1 MEMRLAVARAR
12 FAVAPAYSVVAL
24 AYPAAA
30 RARSAVAQSCLGQVL
45 GILVLLCVL
54 QTPVTVAAATL
65 EWKNLPDRERVTMRL
80 KPTDGMAGRADRVAP
95 NAVLIPFT
103 SMPAGLLVNDTPE
116 GAKLFQKTMAMG
128 RALAIVTQ
136 TPEFG
141 FMVSGQSTSELVID
155 FFPNPLGARWK
166 RTAPATVTEIAPDR
180 ALQPM
185 SPPDAVTEAL
195 RTDPGGQ
202 STQSRA
208 LAEAAGRAD
217 SVDVT
222 PSAAAQFPAGSPASL
237 SPPVV
242 STATP
247 PPAAPAVATPP
258 PAAAV
263 AMPAAGSLG
272 PSAAVRPP
280 AAPPA
285 ASSAATPPVVSGAA
299 SPAGPLAAPPS
310 VVPAAPTS
318 MVPPAAFATPPPGAP
333 SSSPAAVSAPVP
345 TAGASTV
352 PPESGTTATP
362 SVSVPALLGTPEH
375 ALRATRMGDAPPPAL
390 PRRSELPGP
399 DGNAA
404 PRAGAEGAEEQASS
418 ATRPFE
424 LYLPPLP
431 EPEAAP
437 PPAQAQAAR
446 PSAPTQ
452 AQATQPSAPMQAQ
465 ATQPSAPTQAQTRQ
479 APEPVQPQTPQA
491 SASAQS
497 PVPQVPVQ
505 QAGEGQA
512 QAPLAPAYD
521 RGQTSAAA
529 QSPVP
534 QVQAQAPMQ
543 VQAPQ
548 VPVSTRAQASLT
560 PPLGVGVPARGSVY
574 SGSINP
580 EGPEAIDAAFS
591 KENAAGAQGAP
602 AVRTVQGELPAV
614 TGTPPASALQPQAA
628 QTQGTQPTTLSPSA
642 QPQGAQPA
650 APAAQAQ
657 DGQAGSPAPDGA
669 PVIVYTDD
677 KGNPV
682 EPPPEYSV
690 VHPQIVEHMKAG
702 EFKEALPA
710 VEGLLERATLNHE
723 QRGNLLHARSE
734 TLFAL
739 YKDAVPEHFKELYDA
754 SVKAVNYDPDS
765 PLNAAEYLRLGYMN
779 LRMNNPAEAEANFN
793 MVRRRFPDMDNVALT
808 HYYWGDYHY
817 GRNELQKAAD
827 QFQHQIREYPN
838 SRYTREA
845 SIGLARSLYRMGYYD
860 QAWSVVDYINRRW
873 EHFYIQYPPFLNMT
887 ADTAYRLGNR
897 EEALKNYWLYVNLE
911 PFGNEADIIMTRIG
925 DIYAGKNEKKAA
937 HEAYLESAVRYPD
950 KDGGLVAMMRMA
962 EEGIHDNPTVADMF
976 AVFEGPFNLGPQ
988 EVYQTIIE
996 KHPNSSLVPVAE
1008 MKLALWHLWNKDY
1021 DKTLELLGDFL
1032 KKHPEH
1038 ELAPRAREIAQ
1049 QAFAVLAAEGAVEG
1063 RGTMLREL
1071 WERHPI
1077 VRSDPEAM
1085 NPESRLA
1092 LALSYRSQG
1101 KPDEALRLVE
1111 PFFLGDM
1118 LPGYSDT
1125 ALSMVLGIYL
1135 QYEQWN
1141 AVKEVAERVEL
1152 WNLPAEN
1159 RRQLDYAAALADEN
1173 LGETD
1178 AAAERWQRLYDSG
1191 ALPPAQ
1197 HAYAAFFLAMGAE
1210 RGRRL
1215 EQAYHLGREALN
1227 GLEAQMQRAPDPAD
1241 AAKIRTLLASLMDV
1255 TESAGRLRESLAYAD
1270 RYMNSLPDG
1279 DPERLAVRYRVARIH
1294 KSQGDAEAWKTML
1307 TAITAEA
1314 PDSVYGKLAA
1324 SELKAAA
1331 IAEDAARYSPTGR
1344 L

>member
-1 MEMRLAVARAR
+1 
-12 FAVAPAYSVVAL
+12 
-24 AYPAAA
+24 
-30 RARSAVAQSCLGQVL
+30 
-45 GILVLLCVL
+45 
-54 QTPVTVAAATL
+54 L
-65 EWKNLPDRERVTMRL
+65 EWNALPDRERVTLRL
-80 KPTDGMAGRADRVAP
+80 QPTDGIAGRADRVAP
-95 NAVLIPFT
+95 NAVLVPFT
-103 SMPAGLLVNDTPE
+103 SMPSGLLVNDTPE

-141 FMVSGQSTSELVID
+141 FMISGQSPSELTID

-180 ALQPM
+180 ALQPI

-195 RTDPGGQ
+195 RTDPGGLGA
-202 STQSRA
+202 QSRA
-208 LAEAAGRAD
+208 LDETSPGGAPL
-217 SVDVT
+217 SVA
-222 PSAAAQFPAGSPASL
+222 PSAEPAGPVAATPPAGPVAATPPAAPVAA
-237 SPPVV
+237 PPVSPGPSAV
-242 STATP
+242 VRPPVASTAP
-247 PPAAPAVATPP
+247 PPAAPAVAMP
-258 PAAAV
+258 PAA
-263 AMPAAGSLG
+263 
-272 PSAAVRPP
+272 
-280 AAPPA
+280 
-285 ASSAATPPVVSGAA
+285 
-299 SPAGPLAAPPS
+299 PLAAPPP
-310 VVPAAPTS
+310 VVSTA
-318 MVPPAAFATPPPGAP
+318 PPAVAPPSPSASAPPLPGTPA
-333 SSSPAAVSAPVP
+333 SSPATSSAPVP
-345 TAGASTV
+345 TTGASAF
-352 PPESGTTATP
+352 PPDSGATAT
-362 SVSVPALLGTPEH
+362 SGVPALLGTPEY
-375 ALRATRMGDAPPPAL
+375 ALRATRMSEAPPPAS

-404 PRAGAEGAEEQASS
+404 PRAGAEGAGEQASS
-418 ATRPFE
+418 AARPFE

-431 EPEAAP
+431 GAEAAP
-437 PPAQAQAAR
+437 PPVQAQTA
-446 PSAPTQ
+446 
-452 AQATQPSAPMQAQ
+452 QPSAP
-465 ATQPSAPTQAQTRQ
+465 PPVQAQTRQ
-479 APEPVQPQTPQA
+479 APASVQRQTPQA
-491 SASAQS
+491 SVSAQS
-497 PVPQVPVQ
+497 PVPQVPA
-505 QAGEGQA
+505 QARGGQA
-512 QAPLAPAYD
+512 QEQVPLAPAYD
-521 RGQTSAAA
+521 QRDTAA
-529 QSPVP
+529 QNTVP
-534 QVQAQAPMQ
+534 QVPAQARGEPPQAQ
-543 VQAPQ
+543 QAPASMQ
-548 VPVSTRAQASLT
+548 AQT
-560 PPLGVGVPARGSVY
+560 PRTQPPGVGVPSGGSVY
-574 SGSINP
+574 SGSINT
-580 EGPEAIDAAFS
+580 EGPEAVAAAFS
-591 KENAAGAQGAP
+591 RQNAAGAQAAPPAGPARAEIPAP
-602 AVRTVQGELPAV
+602 AGS
-614 TGTPPASALQPQAA
+614 PPASAPLPQAA
-628 QTQGTQPTTLSPSA
+628 QTPAAPSST
-642 QPQGAQPA
+642 PSGAA
-650 APAAQAQ
+650 APAAPSPAAQTQNGQAASPAQ
-657 DGQAGSPAPDGA
+657 DDEQ
-669 PVIVYTDD
+669 VIVYTDD

-682 EPPPEYSV
+682 EPPPEYAV
-690 VHPQIVEHMKAG
+690 VHPQIVEYMKAG
-702 EFKEALPA
+702 KFEEALPA
-710 VEGLLERATLNHE
+710 VDDLLERGTLDHE

-739 YKDAVPEHFKELYDA
+739 YKDAVPEHFQELYDA
-754 SVKAVNYDPDS
+754 AVKAVNYDPDS
-765 PLNAAEYLRLGYMN
+765 HINAAEYLRLGYMN

-808 HYYWGDYHY
+808 YYYWGDYHY

-827 QFQHQIREYPN
+827 QFQHLIREYPN

-887 ADTAYRLGNR
+887 ADTAYRLGNK

-911 PFGNEADIIMTRIG
+911 PFGKEADIIMTRIG
-925 DIYAGKNEKKAA
+925 DIYAAKNEKKAA
-937 HEAYLESAVRYPD
+937 REAYLESAVRFPD

-962 EEGIHDNPTVADMF
+962 EEGIHDNPTVVDMY
-976 AVFEGPFNLGPQ
+976 AVFEGPFSLSPQ
-988 EVYQTIIE
+988 EVYRNIIE
-996 KHPNSSLVPVAE
+996 KHPDSSLAPVAE
-1008 MKLALWHLWNKDY
+1008 VKLALWHLWNKDY
-1021 DKTLELLGDFL
+1021 GKTLELLGDFL
-1032 KKHPEH
+1032 KKHPDH

-1049 QAFAVLAAEGAVEG
+1049 QAFAVLAAEGVADG

-1071 WERHPI
+1071 WERYPI
-1077 VRSDPEAM
+1077 VRTDPEAM

-1092 LALSYRSQG
+1092 LALSYRNQG

-1141 AVKEVAERVEL
+1141 AVKEVARRVEF

-1159 RRQLDYAAALADEN
+1159 RRQLDYAAALAEEN

-1191 ALPPAQ
+1191 ALSPAQ

-1215 EQAYHLGREALN
+1215 EQAYHLGREALS
-1227 GLEAQMQRAPDPAD
+1227 GLEEQMQRAPDPAD

-1270 RYMNSLPDG
+1270 RYLNSLPEG

-1294 KSQGDAEAWKTML
+1294 KSQGDAEAWKSML
-1307 TAITAEA
+1307 TEISAEA